1 MFEKE
6 FQKFKENH
14 VILDLD
20 SDEEK
25 HLEIDYVQN
34 KSLLIIFIK
43 NKKLMI
49 SLKNF
54 KRKIRI
60 KDFFEEKIN
69 LLYSFNLKQL
79 SFIIFL
85 MENSEKFIITNNYF
99 IFENIFGGDIFYDL
113 KTKKI
118 LTNKIEFLKI
128 YKKNCNYIIL
138 DREKIMF
145 FNKLINEGYELFNED
160 NFKNLSNSFLFFINY
175 KTNKVFLNEGLEK
188 HKFKV
193 KNINFLKK
201 IKDEKKFFYFK
212 GFYLLI
218 NVKNKLFKLN
228 IKTGNLIEYDD
239 FPEDI
244 SINQFDLIETNNEKE
259 LILFDCHQYNYCY
272 LFNKKFYKL
281 KKINDSRICNYNKI
295 FKINHESN
303 LLIDKNNFYIIEN
316 DTGFKFELQMRFFST
331 KVNFIDKK
339 FIAIDKE
346 IDYKFNVII
355 FENKIYLVTDRFKFI
370 NFKNEKDLYKKL
382 KNNKIELQKESD
394 KIKFLL
400 NI

>member
-1 MFEKE
+1 MFKKE
-6 FQKFKENH
+6 FQKFKENY
-14 VILDLD
+14 VILDN
-20 SDEEK
+20 DEGK
-25 HLEIDYVQN
+25 NLEIDYVKN
-34 KSLLIIFIK
+34 KNLLIIFIK

-54 KRKIRI
+54 KKKTKII
-60 KDFFEEKIN
+60 DLFEEKIN
-69 LLYSFNLKQL
+69 LFYDFNLKQL
-79 SFIIFL
+79 AFIIFL
-85 MENSEKFIITNNYF
+85 IENSEKFIIENNYLF
-99 IFENIFGGDIFYDL
+99 FKNIYENDIFYDI

-118 LTNKIEFLKI
+118 LTNKIEFFKI
-128 YKKNCNYIIL
+128 YMKNCIYIIIE
-138 DREKIMF
+138 RNRIKF
-145 FNKLINEGYELFNED
+145 FNELMDKKYELFNKN
-160 NFKNLSNSFLFFINY
+160 NFEELSNTFLFFVNY
-175 KTNKVFLNEGLEK
+175 KKKKAFLFDNRDKYE
-188 HKFKV
+188 FKI
-193 KNINFLKK
+193 KNIDILKN
-201 IKDEKKFFYFK
+201 IKDENMSFYIK

-218 NVKNKLFKLN
+218 KTNNKLLKLN
-228 IKTGNLIEYDD
+228 IKTGNLIEYDN

-244 SINQFDLIETNNEKE
+244 YINQFDLIEINNEKE
-259 LILFDCHQYNYCY
+259 LFLFDYHQNYY
-272 LFNKKFYKL
+272 YYFFNKKFYKL
-281 KKINDSRICNYNKI
+281 KKIDNSRTCNYNKI

-303 LLIDKNNFYIIEN
+303 ILINKNNFYIIEN

-355 FENKIYLVTDRFKFI
+355 FENKIYLVTDGFKFI

>member
-1 MFEKE
+1 MFKKE
-6 FQKFKENH
+6 FQKFKGNY
-14 VILDLD
+14 VILDNDEDKYLELD
-20 SDEEK
+20 YTKNND
-25 HLEIDYVQN
+25 
-34 KSLLIIFIK
+34 LLIIFIK

-54 KRKIRI
+54 KRKTRI

-69 LLYSFNLKQL
+69 LFYDFNLKQL
-79 SFIIFL
+79 AFIIFL
-85 MENSEKFIITNNYF
+85 MENSEKFIIENNYF
-99 IFENIFGGDIFYDL
+99 MFENVFGNNIFYDL

-128 YKKNCNYIIL
+128 YKKNCAFIIFE
-138 DREKIMF
+138 RKRIKF
-145 FNKLINEGYELFNED
+145 FNELMDKKYELFNKN
-160 NFKNLSNSFLFFINY
+160 NFEELSNTFLFFINY
-175 KTNKVFLNEGLEK
+175 NTNSVFLSDGKEN
-188 HKFKV
+188 HKIKV
-193 KNINFLKK
+193 KNINFLKE
-201 IKDEKKFFYFK
+201 IKDEEKIFYFK

-218 NVKNKLFKLN
+218 KVKNKLFKLN
-228 IKTGNLIEYDD
+228 IKTGNLIKYDN
-239 FPEDI
+239 FQEEI
-244 SINQFDLIETNNEKE
+244 FINQLDLIETNNEKE
-259 LILFDCHQYNYCY
+259 LILFDYHQNCY
-272 LFNKKFYKL
+272 YYFFNKKFYEL
-281 KKINDSRICNYNKI
+281 KKVDDSRTCNYNKI
-295 FKINHESN
+295 FKINRESN

-339 FIAIDKE
+339 FVAIDKK

-355 FENKIYLVTDRFKFI
+355 FENKIYLVTDGFKFI

-382 KNNKIELQKESD
+382 KNNKIELQKESN

>member
-1 MFEKE
+1 MFKKE
-6 FQKFKENH
+6 FQKFKENY
-14 VILDLD
+14 VILDN
-20 SDEEK
+20 DEGK
-25 HLEIDYVQN
+25 NLEIDYVKN
-34 KSLLIIFIK
+34 NNLLIIFIK

-54 KRKIRI
+54 KKKTKII
-60 KDFFEEKIN
+60 DLFEEKIN
-69 LLYSFNLKQL
+69 LFYGFNLKQL
-79 SFIIFL
+79 AFIIFL
-85 MENSEKFIITNNYF
+85 IENSEKFIIENNYLF
-99 IFENIFGGDIFYDL
+99 FKNIFENDIFYDL

-118 LTNKIEFLKI
+118 LTNKIEFFKI
-128 YKKNCNYIIL
+128 YMKNCIYIIIE
-138 DREKIMF
+138 RKRIKF
-145 FNKLINEGYELFNED
+145 FNELMDKGYELFNKN
-160 NFKNLSNSFLFFINY
+160 NFEELSNTFLFFVNY
-175 KTNKVFLNEGLEK
+175 KTKKAFLFNNEDKYE
-188 HKFKV
+188 FKI
-193 KNINFLKK
+193 KNINFFKK
-201 IKDEKKFFYFK
+201 IKDEKKFFHFR

-244 SINQFDLIETNNEKE
+244 YINQLDLIETNNEKE
-259 LILFDCHQYNYCY
+259 LILFDYHQNNYY
-272 LFNKKFYKL
+272 YFFNKKFYKL
-281 KKINDSRICNYNKI
+281 KKIDDSRTCNYNKI

-355 FENKIYLVTDRFKFI
+355 FENKIYLVTDGFKFI

-382 KNNKIELQKESD
+382 KNNNIELQKESD

>member
-1 MFEKE
+1 MFKKE
-6 FQKFKENH
+6 FQKFKENYD
-14 VILDLD
+14 ILDN
-20 SDEEK
+20 DERK
-25 HLEIDYVQN
+25 HLEIDYVEN
-34 KSLLIIFIK
+34 KNLLIIFIK

-54 KRKIRI
+54 KKKTKII
-60 KDFFEEKIN
+60 DLFEEKIN
-69 LLYSFNLKQL
+69 LFCDYNLKQL

-85 MENSEKFIITNNYF
+85 MENSEKFIIENNYF
-99 IFENIFGGDIFYDL
+99 IFENIFGDDIFYDIQ
-113 KTKKI
+113 TKKI
-118 LTNKIEFLKI
+118 LTNKIEFLKT

-138 DREKIMF
+138 SKKKIIF
-145 FNKLINEGYELFNED
+145 FNKLIDEGYELFNED
-160 NFKNLSNSFLFFINY
+160 NFRNLLNVFLFFINY
-175 KTNKVFLNEGLEK
+175 KTNKVFLNEGSEK

-193 KNINFLKK
+193 KNINFLKE

-228 IKTGNLIEYDD
+228 IKTGNLIKYDD
-239 FPEDI
+239 FPENVPID
-244 SINQFDLIETNNEKE
+244 QFDLIETNNEKE
-259 LILFDCHQYNYCY
+259 LILFDYRQNCYYCY

-281 KKINDSRICNYNKI
+281 KKIDDSRTCNYNKI
-295 FKINHESN
+295 FKINHEIN

-316 DTGFKFELQMRFFST
+316 DTEFKFELEMRSFST

-339 FIAIDKE
+339 NVSVDKK
-346 IDYKFNVII
+346 INYKFNVII
-355 FENKIYLVTDRFKFI
+355 FENKIYLVTDGFKFI

>member
-6 FQKFKENH
+6 FQKFKRNY
-14 VILDLD
+14 IILD
-20 SDEEK
+20 SDEDE
-25 HLEIDYVQN
+25 HLEINYIKNDD
-34 KSLLIIFIK
+34 LLVIFIK
-43 NKKLMI
+43 NKKLII

-69 LLYSFNLKQL
+69 LFYDFNLKQL

-85 MENSEKFIITNNYF
+85 IENSEKFIIENNYLF
-99 IFENIFGGDIFYDL
+99 FKNIFENDIFYDL

-118 LTNKIEFLKI
+118 LTNKIEFFKI
-128 YKKNCNYIIL
+128 YMKNCIYIIIE
-138 DREKIMF
+138 RKKIKF
-145 FNKLINEGYELFNED
+145 FNELMDEEYELFNK
-160 NFKNLSNSFLFFINY
+160 NSFKELSNTFLFFVNY
-175 KTNKVFLNEGLEK
+175 KKKKAFLFDNGNKYE
-188 HKFKV
+188 FKI
-193 KNINFLKK
+193 KNIDILKN
-201 IKDEKKFFYFK
+201 IKDENMFFYIK

-218 NVKNKLFKLN
+218 KTNNKLLKLN
-228 IKTGNLIEYDD
+228 IKTGNLIEYND
-239 FPEDI
+239 FPKDRP
-244 SINQFDLIETNNEKE
+244 INQLDLIEINNEKE
-259 LILFDCHQYNYCY
+259 LLLFDYHQDNYY
-272 LFNKKFYKL
+272 YFFNKKFYKL
-281 KKINDSRICNYNKI
+281 KEINNGRTCNYNKI

-303 LLIDKNNFYIIEN
+303 LLIYKNNFYIIEN

-339 FIAIDKE
+339 FVAIDKE

-355 FENKIYLVTDRFKFI
+355 FENKIYLVTDGFKFI

-382 KNNKIELQKESD
+382 KNNKIELQKEYD